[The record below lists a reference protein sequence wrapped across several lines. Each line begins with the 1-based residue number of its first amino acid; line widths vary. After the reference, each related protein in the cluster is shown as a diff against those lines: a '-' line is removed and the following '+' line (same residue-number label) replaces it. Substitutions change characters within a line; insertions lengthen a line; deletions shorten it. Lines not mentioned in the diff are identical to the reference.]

1 MAERDGDAEEQARR
15 ARIAKERRKVLRVAL
30 WVVVVFGVVVLIGRL
45 TAHGDTT
52 ASQPPPTTEP
62 AWMTEHLSQSYWNC
76 WDTGPL
82 VPHHLGYRVLTDH
95 LCTDQELASLGY
107 RP

>member
-1 MAERDGDAEEQARR
+1 
-15 ARIAKERRKVLRVAL
+15 
-30 WVVVVFGVVVLIGRL
+30 
-45 TAHGDTT
+45 
-52 ASQPPPTTEP
+52 
-62 AWMTEHLSQSYWNC
+62 MTEHLSQSYWYC